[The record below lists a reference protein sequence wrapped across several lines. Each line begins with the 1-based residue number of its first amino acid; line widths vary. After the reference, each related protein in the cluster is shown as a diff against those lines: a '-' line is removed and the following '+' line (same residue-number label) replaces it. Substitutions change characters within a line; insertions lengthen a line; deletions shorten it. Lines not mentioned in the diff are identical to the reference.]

1 MNILINGYV
10 GPQLTG
16 IGNVLIHTVNAISK
30 ETPSAQLIIV
40 TNYDNAELIEKLDA
54 NILVRSIPIS
64 RNNTFL
70 NLLFNIFIFPWI
82 AFFKKIDIVYISN
95 FMMILLKFK
104 PTIVVIHDMIE
115 FKVKKKFSRVRTAY
129 RKVAVPSMARQA
141 THIITVSNNSKNDL
155 INILNVNPAKISVV
169 YNGIPKVKNITR
181 DPINKSI
188 VQSCVDPYLLYI
200 GTVDYPGKNIHAAIS
215 AFAKYKM
222 LGGAKWKFVLAGGPG
237 HGFDVIMNMIST
249 NVYKNDITYL
259 GYVSDLERD
268 YLYRHASTFIYLS
281 YYEGFG
287 LPILEAMSH
296 GTPVITSN
304 RSCLPEIAGEAA
316 LIVDPDDI
324 DTIAKE
330 LQNLSESQKLRMEY
344 IRKGK
349 IRAKDFCWINAGQKT
364 LSIFQNIYTEGSIS
378 I

>member
-115 FKVKKKFSRVRTAY
+115 FKVKKKF
-129 RKVAVPSMARQA
+129 
-141 THIITVSNNSKNDL
+141 
-155 INILNVNPAKISVV
+155 
-169 YNGIPKVKNITR
+169 
-181 DPINKSI
+181 
-188 VQSCVDPYLLYI
+188 
-200 GTVDYPGKNIHAAIS
+200 
-215 AFAKYKM
+215 
-222 LGGAKWKFVLAGGPG
+222 
-237 HGFDVIMNMIST
+237 
-249 NVYKNDITYL
+249 
-259 GYVSDLERD
+259 
-268 YLYRHASTFIYLS
+268 
-281 YYEGFG
+281 
-287 LPILEAMSH
+287 
-296 GTPVITSN
+296 
-304 RSCLPEIAGEAA
+304 
-316 LIVDPDDI
+316 
-324 DTIAKE
+324 
-330 LQNLSESQKLRMEY
+330 RM
-344 IRKGK
+344 R
-349 IRAKDFCWINAGQKT
+349 R
-364 LSIFQNIYTEGSIS
+364 
-378 I
+378 